1 MRILVNIQSNHQF
14 LQLQAIVKSMLV
26 CKTANVPELQI
37 KETNKLQTISISKN
51 LMLIR
56 HLLEWLGNAS
66 FLVVI
71 SPSGGQE
78 IVLVFIFMSM
88 VLIYHARKNVSVSK

>member
-1 MRILVNIQSNHQF
+1 
-14 LQLQAIVKSMLV
+14 MLV
-26 CKTANVPELQI
+26 CRNEERVFRVPELQI
-37 KETNKLQTISISKN
+37 KETNKLKTISISNN

-88 VLIYHARKNVSVSK
+88 VLIYHARKNVSVSKWGESLSGAVA

>member
-1 MRILVNIQSNHQF
+1 
-14 LQLQAIVKSMLV
+14 
-26 CKTANVPELQI
+26 
-37 KETNKLQTISISKN
+37 
-51 LMLIR
+51 MLIR